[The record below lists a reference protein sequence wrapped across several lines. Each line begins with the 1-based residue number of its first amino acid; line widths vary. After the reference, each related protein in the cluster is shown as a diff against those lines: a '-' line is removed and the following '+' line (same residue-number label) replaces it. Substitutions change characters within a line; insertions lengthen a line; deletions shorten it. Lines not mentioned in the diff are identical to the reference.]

1 MTSLKWVSNT
11 DMLSIGVK
19 PSRFSSFTNA
29 SEIHTAF
36 MPKAGSRTSSPGKS
50 GLRSSPNMTGY
61 SPSLSSCARDNTA
74 VYLDLIGLWR
84 NREIVRKFD
93 VRDNKTNLLREFP
106 PHLGDPAYQLIMRN
120 KQFCRELFA
129 KAQLDFRGLHGF
141 LDRLPRFPLLASALA
156 AIALCSSRSL
166 ANCLGTA
173 CASFSSSSPLKDRRR
188 SPFACQG

>member
-1 MTSLKWVSNT
+1 RSCARLLRMTSLKWVSNT

-36 MPKAGSRTSSPGKS
+36 VPKAGSRTSSPGK
-50 GLRSSPNMTGY
+50 
-61 SPSLSSCARDNTA
+61 
-74 VYLDLIGLWR
+74 WW

-93 VRDNKTNLLREFP
+93 VRDNKTILLREFP

-129 KAQLDFRGLHGF
+129 KTQLGSADFMDSLTDSR
-141 LDRLPRFPLLASALA
+141 ASR
-156 AIALCSSRSL
+156 C
-166 ANCLGTA
+166 
-173 CASFSSSSPLKDRRR
+173 
-188 SPFACQG
+188 